1 MSEKVFEQSEGITTS
16 LAGFTCKPLAVL
28 SETILPQEMS
38 TIRGGDGTGSGG
50 PGSMSSGQPPTKPE
64 QKSWQEA
71 AQKTLEEQKPLMPGL
86 HEGEYVPDYSS
97 YNFDGPGGEGINPIG
112 DAFEWC
118 VNQVSEDLEAAW
130 EDLQDAGEDLQDAWE
145 DVQDAWDWLTGEEEE
160 DEGEEDEGNNDEGS
174 GLPDEEN
181 SEEGN
186 DE

>member
-1 MSEKVFEQSEGITTS
+1 MSENIFEHTTS
-16 LAGFTCKPLAVL
+16 IARLTCKPLAIL
-28 SETILPQEMS
+28 SETISPQEMS
-38 TIRGGDGTGSGG
+38 RARGGDGTGSGG

-64 QKSWQEA
+64 QKSWQKEA
-71 AQKTLEEQKPLMPGL
+71 EKALKEQESPLPGL
-86 HEGEYVPDYSS
+86 HEGGYIPDPSS
-97 YNFDGPGGEGINPIG
+97 YNINGGEGINPIG

-118 VNQVSEDLEAAW
+118 VNQVSEDLQDAW
-130 EDLQDAGEDLQDAWE
+130 EDLQDAGEDLQDAGE
-145 DVQDAWDWLTGEEEE
+145 DLQDAWDWLTGEEEE